1 MSFVD
6 FLLNTACLL
15 LWLNYRTY
23 AIARRAAPAAL
34 TLPSLVKRAEPRRE
48 HRWAYLA
55 GLAVVLGLRG
65 LFYWQIGP
73 AADWTP
79 RLDLGV
85 VVVALRSDYWERALI
100 FSVLSFLRFLT
111 LFYLWL
117 ILLSVVNRGVPS
129 TDPVQRLVRGHLG
142 WLERWPGWLK
152 LVLPWGVICLGW
164 YGAATGL
171 SRLDILP
178 PAQSDV
184 SRWGQAALVG
194 LCAYLS
200 WKFLISG
207 VLFLHLVNSY
217 LYLGQAPFWT
227 FLAASARHLLRPLR
241 FLPLQVSKLDFAPL
255 VGIALVL
262 FLAEWAERQLAALHL
277 ALAP

>member
-1 MSFVD
+1 MSLVD
-6 FLLNTACLL
+6 FLLNAACLL

-34 TLPSLVKRAEPRRE
+34 TLPSLVQRAEPRRE
-48 HRWAYLA
+48 HRWAYLV

-100 FSVLSFLRFLT
+100 FSGLSFLRFLGV
-111 LFYLWL
+111 FYLWL
-117 ILLSVVNRGVPS
+117 ILLSVVNRS
-129 TDPVQRLVRGHLG
+129 LSSIDPVQRLVRGHLG
-142 WLERWPGWLK
+142 WLERWPAWLK
-152 LVLPWGVICLGW
+152 LVLPWVVICLSWSGV
-164 YGAATGL
+164 ARGL

-178 PAQSDV
+178 PAQSTA
-184 SRWGQAALVG
+184 SLWGQAALVG
-194 LCAYLS
+194 VSAYLS
-200 WKFLISG
+200 WKYLISG
-207 VLFLHLVNSY
+207 VLFLYLVNSY

-241 FLPLQVSKLDFAPL
+241 LVPLQVSKLDFAPL
-255 VGIALVL
+255 VGIVVVF